1 MLVVYMPL
9 TLAENNAIAAR
20 HLLFQQ
26 TVTHFAHVDLTPAA
40 FSAAVR
46 GTT

>member
-1 MLVVYMPL
+1 MARETRKNKV
-9 TLAENNAIAAR
+9 AIAAR
-20 HLLFQQ
+20 HLST

-40 FSAAVR
+40 FSAAVL